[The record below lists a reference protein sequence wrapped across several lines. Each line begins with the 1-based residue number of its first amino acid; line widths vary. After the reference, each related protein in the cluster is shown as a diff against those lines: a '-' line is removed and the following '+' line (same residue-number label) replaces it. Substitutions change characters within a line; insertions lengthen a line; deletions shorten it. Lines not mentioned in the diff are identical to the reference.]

1 VRLIPGAGKSGVTLH
16 AHADVLAAA
25 SPALESLLRASPALA
40 AATRRVD
47 VIERVSSRA
56 HPLLRACLH
65 VILYAMHALAV
76 FATFAARDAARWA
89 VAAYSLSSDVAKPRE
104 KTLVFPDLDA
114 RTMTEMLRWIY
125 RVPLHPPVDALCDLH
140 AAATKYEIDGLAAY
154 ARRRLRRDAD
164 ADACAGAAK
173 IARDAG
179 DAKLWS
185 VAVRR
190 ARRDWA
196 AVRVAE
202 GFHAL
207 VREDAEAA
215 RAFTLAVHSTIQL
228 ASEGLDQL
236 L

>member
-1 VRLIPGAGKSGVTLH
+1 
-16 AHADVLAAA
+16 
-25 SPALESLLRASPALA
+25 
-40 AATRRVD
+40 
-47 VIERVSSRA
+47 
-56 HPLLRACLH
+56 
-65 VILYAMHALAV
+65 
-76 FATFAARDAARWA
+76 
-89 VAAYSLSSDVAKPRE
+89 
-104 KTLVFPDLDA
+104 
-114 RTMTEMLRWIY
+114 
-125 RVPLHPPVDALCDLH
+125 LH

-228 ASEGLDQL
+228 ASEGPDQL